1 MADVTSGFKSG
12 IQAVAHVRQRPA
24 KTWPDPQPVKPA
36 LEQTRAMSRE
46 AKNYRREIDG
56 LRAIAV
62 LAVIA
67 NHTSHSYLPGGFLG
81 VDVFFVISGFV
92 ITSSLTGLSASSFAA
107 FYSSFFE
114 RRLKRLLPALALC
127 VLITSAAICIVDPN
141 PQLSLRT
148 GMAAMFGASNF
159 YLLWNATDYFAR
171 AASANA
177 FTQTWSLGVE
187 EQFYFL
193 FPALVWVS
201 GFFGHKVGVARLAR
215 IMGVLAGISLIT
227 YVALSYAFPNA
238 AFYLMP
244 ARLWE
249 LAAGSVLFLLMR
261 LSGRQY
267 APGTG
272 RWLAVLPS
280 LGLIALFALPAQ
292 VAPYNTAAA
301 VALTLVL
308 LATSAPGTVMHRA
321 LLNPAFQFLGKISY
335 SLYLWHWSVLCIG
348 RWVIGEQRVAQ
359 PALLALMLGLA
370 TCSYYFVERPLRFA
384 RWLPRRG
391 SAIGPGLTAIV
402 AVVASVAAFSATHET
417 LHRVPALRAEL
428 PRAFTPIPG
437 SGLDYGAVCIVNA
450 SDRPLRRDTFDKCTV
465 APAQAG
471 GQTIWAMGDSH
482 AGHLQGLLYNV
493 HQKTGL
499 GVHLIETPG
508 VPFPVPGSTY
518 APREQIVKR
527 VMQLARP
534 GDIVVLSRIFFDRSQ
549 HRPEA
554 DVRAWADRVAE
565 FADELKGR
573 GINLVV
579 VGPPPIFHYEDVD
592 ACNFTVFGLSPCV
605 EERNLLAAQV
615 DRVKSEINSAL
626 HGRSNAA
633 LFDSFHLLCAP
644 GEKRC
649 TPIRQGRFLY
659 RDKDHLNA
667 TGAASMT
674 VPFLQF
680 LQARG
685 WVNNDIWRAEYQTID
700 FRTADLEGATA
711 SGLGDVEVPFGRWTI
726 AKNVEVDFRTWV
738 PANVTVRLE
747 LDGAYDAVIGTRAYA
762 TLSGVTVPFD
772 VPNGR
777 SAIDLEF
784 REVPAGTSGLSLHI
798 PAASAPKEA
807 GRSEDSR
814 VLGLRL
820 RRLTMSSGR

>member
-1 MADVTSGFKSG
+1 M
-12 IQAVAHVRQRPA
+12 
-24 KTWPDPQPVKPA
+24 
-36 LEQTRAMSRE
+36 RE
-46 AKNYRREIDG
+46 AKTYRREIDG

-92 ITSSLTGLSASSFAA
+92 ITSSLAGLSAKSFAA

-141 PQLSLRT
+141 PQVSLRT

-193 FPALVWVS
+193 FPALVWAT
-201 GFFGHKVGVARLAR
+201 GFFGLKRGGARLVKV
-215 IMGVLAGISLIT
+215 MSVLAGISLVT
-227 YVALSYAFPNA
+227 YFALSYTYPNA

-249 LAAGSVLFLLMR
+249 LAAGSALFLLMR
-261 LSGRQY
+261 LSDRQY
-267 APGTG
+267 APGPK
-272 RWLAVLPS
+272 RWLGVFPG
-280 LGLIALFALPAQ
+280 LGLIAVLALPGQ
-292 VAPYNTAAA
+292 VAPYNTVVA

-308 LATSAPGTVMHRA
+308 LATAAPGTIVHRA

-335 SLYLWHWSVLCIG
+335 SLYLWHWSVLCIS

-359 PALLALMLGLA
+359 PVLLALMLGLA

-384 RWLPRRG
+384 QWLPQRG
-391 SAIGPGLTAIV
+391 RAIVPGLTAII

-417 LHRVPALRAEL
+417 LHRVPDLRAEL

-450 SDRPLRRDTFDKCTV
+450 SDRPLRRDTFEKCTV
-465 APAQAG
+465 SPIQNG

-508 VPFPVPGSTY
+508 VPFPVLGSAY

-527 VMQLARP
+527 VMQLARA
-534 GDIVVLSRIFFDRSQ
+534 GDIVVLSRIFLDRSQ
-549 HRPEA
+549 HQPEA
-554 DVRAWADRVAE
+554 DVQAWAVKAAE
-565 FADELKGR
+565 FAEELQSK

-605 EERNLLAAQV
+605 EERSALATQV
-615 DRVKSEINSAL
+615 EQVNSEINTAFQ
-626 HGRSNAA
+626 GRTNAA
-633 LFDSFHLLCAP
+633 VFDSFSFLCARS
-644 GEKRC
+644 EKRC
-649 TPIRQGRFLY
+649 SPIKQGRFVY

-667 TGAASMT
+667 TGAALLT

-685 WVNNDIWRAEYQTID
+685 WVGGDIWKAEYKDID
-700 FRTADLEGATA
+700 FRAPDLDGGAA
-711 SGLGDVEVPFGRWTI
+711 SGLGDVELPFGRWTI
-726 AKNVEVDFRTWV
+726 AKRVEIEFGTWV
-738 PANVTVRLE
+738 PANVRLRFE
-747 LDGAYDAVIGTRAYA
+747 LDGAYDSAIGTRAYA
-762 TLSGVTVPFD
+762 TLNGVTVAFAVPKGRSVVELDFRD
-772 VPNGR
+772 VPR
-777 SAIDLEF
+777 
-784 REVPAGTSGLSLHI
+784 GTSALVLDI
-798 PAASAPKEA
+798 PAASSPKEV
-807 GRSEDSR
+807 GNSEDGR
-814 VLGLRL
+814 LLGLRM
-820 RRLTMSSGR
+820 RRLTMLGT